1 MISFYK
7 RTLRDQNSNHLAKL
21 ESLEPGTLIIA
32 EQSSESELI
41 QLAKDLQIDEDVFK
55 DALDRFEVPRLE
67 KDGSDIH
74 ILARFPVS
82 DSLDIATR
90 TCLISVT
97 DKCVILVVENLT
109 SELKGLLDSPGIVTT
124 QKTKLVLNILTRIN
138 RMYEQD
144 LRGIRRKLQ
153 RSKVSPGK
161 VTERD
166 ILNFVEFESIL
177 NDYLA
182 ALIPMDLV
190 YKQLSNGKYLA
201 LYEADRELAEDL
213 DLATDQL
220 INNVKSSLKTI
231 SNLREAYSVVATNS
245 LNNSVKT
252 LTVLTILLTIP
263 TITTGF
269 FGMNVPIPLQDSPY
283 ASIIIVVGMLVS
295 MILVGRWAFRRM

>member
-7 RTLRDQNSNHLAKL
+7 RTLRDQGTTQINKL
-21 ESLEPGTLIIA
+21 EALETGVLIVA
-32 EQSSESELI
+32 EQSSEAELAE
-41 QLAKDLQIDEDVFK
+41 LAKDLGIDEYIFK

-67 KDGSDIH
+67 KDDGNIH

-97 DKCVILVVENLT
+97 EKAVILVVDNLT
-109 SELKGLLDSPGIVTT
+109 SELKGLLDSPNVVTT
-124 QKTKLVLNILTRIN
+124 QKTKLVLNILARIN

-153 RSKVSPGK
+153 RSKVSPGN

-177 NDYLA
+177 NDYLTS
-182 ALIPMDLV
+182 LIPMDLV

-201 LYEADRELAEDL
+201 LYEADQELAEDL

-220 INNVKSSLKTI
+220 INNVKSSLTTI

-245 LNNSVKT
+245 LNRSVKT

-269 FGMNVPIPLQDSPY
+269 FGMNVPLPLQNSPY
-283 ASIIIVVGMLVS
+283 AIYVILTGMFLL
-295 MILVGRWAFRRM
+295 MALVGRWAFRRM